1 MCFLV
6 ASSNQIIVVSLYTSP
21 DEVLSLDNNILLYG
35 RLQGVLAPQKN
46 QITALRTNHSAMHF
60 EMGSKALKNTLYLPK

>member
-21 DEVLSLDNNILLYG
+21 DEVFSLDYNILFYE
-35 RLQGVLAPQKN
+35 RLQGVLVP
-46 QITALRTNHSAMHF
+46 
-60 EMGSKALKNTLYLPK
+60 